1 MKLNA
6 KSDLLQ
12 KPYSVE
18 LSMKYEDAG
27 FNQIEST
34 SSLSIP
40 VKQDARF
47 EFSDFQISPESIAV
61 GEEANVMCSLY
72 NLGRLKLYNVK
83 AVFEG
88 DSIEKEELFVGNVE
102 PGSTASIDAMVK
114 GKKETADDG
123 KLTMTM
129 SYENEEGEVFTEQK
143 EFQLMV
149 MPEETPEDMDVMM
162 PEEEE
167 SGKGLPF
174 PLIVVLVLLVVG
186 AVVTVIVLK
195 QRKKKKDKDEEEE
208 LLYELDGTSEDEQQ

>member
-1 MKLNA
+1 
-6 KSDLLQ
+6 
-12 KPYSVE
+12 
-18 LSMKYEDAG
+18 
-27 FNQIEST
+27 
-34 SSLSIP
+34 
-40 VKQDARF
+40 
-47 EFSDFQISPESIAV
+47 
-61 GEEANVMCSLY
+61 
-72 NLGRLKLYNVK
+72 
-83 AVFEG
+83 
-88 DSIEKEELFVGNVE
+88 
-102 PGSTASIDAMVK
+102 MVK

-129 SYENEEGEVFTEQK
+129 SYENEEGETFTEQK

-149 MPEETPEDMDVMM
+149 MPEETPEDMDAMM